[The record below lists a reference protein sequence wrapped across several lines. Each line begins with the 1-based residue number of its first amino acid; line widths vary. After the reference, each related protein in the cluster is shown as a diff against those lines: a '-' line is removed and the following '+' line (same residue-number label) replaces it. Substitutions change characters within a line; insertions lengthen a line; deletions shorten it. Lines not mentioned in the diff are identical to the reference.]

1 MLVKNVSQTVS
12 VPVSF
17 LMKDLNTLPPEAKAK
32 LIDYARRVSDNAPN
46 LDQEKE
52 AARAVLTEPMRK
64 ELDALGCDMPID
76 AVELSMALGDFLY
89 HVYAVHT
96 KKPESPLAIKRM
108 EKRLQ
113 DLAVLFGLESFEVPA
128 DVISVVTSV
137 LEDDKKWAASQF
149 GATVTVKDQQKY
161 IGLTSHGAKMFTK
174 VIDEAV
180 SVCLSA
186 EAAS

>member
-12 VPVSF
+12 VHVSF
-17 LMKDLNTLPPEAKAK
+17 LMKDLNLLAPEVKAK
-32 LIDYARRVSDNAPN
+32 LIDYARRVGDNAPN
-46 LDQEKE
+46 LEHEKE
-52 AARAVLTEPMRK
+52 AARAALPENVLK
-64 ELDALGCDMPID
+64 ELDSLGCEMPTD
-76 AVELSMALGDFLY
+76 VVELSMALGDFLY

-108 EKRLQ
+108 ERRLQ
-113 DLAVLFGLESFEVPA
+113 DLAVLFGSESFEVPA
-128 DVISVVTSV
+128 DVVSVVTSV

-174 VIDEAV
+174 VIEEAV
-180 SVCLSA
+180 TLCLAA
-186 EAAS
+186 EAAL